1 MKLLITLLAFMASSM
16 VYANCTITN
25 FYSYELRS
33 VVEENNGWNIESEKF
48 NKICNK
54 LKKANLAV
62 HFSQSSM
69 VSSSASVAATDIKFY
84 PLEIQKKYGKMVL
97 TSTGYAS
104 INTNTTRTT
113 LALDGVKYESAND
126 TLIRVISN
134 NETWDEI
141 LDQVAFIRKFIK

>member
-1 MKLLITLLAFMASSM
+1 MKLFITLLSFMASSM
-16 VYANCTITN
+16 GYANCTITN

-48 NKICNK
+48 NKICDK

-69 VSSSASVAATDIKFY
+69 VSSSASVASTEIRFY
-84 PLEIQKKYGKMVL
+84 PIEIQKKYGKMIL
-97 TSTGYAS
+97 TSTSYGS

-113 LALDGVKYESAND
+113 LALDGVKYDSAND
-126 TLIRVISN
+126 SLIRVLSN
-134 NETWDEI
+134 KETWDEI